1 VVGVTS
7 GEFRAFLDEERVRLV
22 TLIDTKL
29 DLARVALDCVQITTA
44 RELLAEVS
52 VLLDQK
58 NRVTT
63 IMEEIS

>member
-1 VVGVTS
+1 MTS

>member
-1 VVGVTS
+1 VTS